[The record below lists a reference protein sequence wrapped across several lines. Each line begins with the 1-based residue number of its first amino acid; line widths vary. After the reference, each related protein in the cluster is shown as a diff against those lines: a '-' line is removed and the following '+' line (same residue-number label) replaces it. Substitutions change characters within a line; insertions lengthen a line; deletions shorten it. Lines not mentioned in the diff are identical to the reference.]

1 MSNPNVFRG
10 VMDAGF
16 AEAIADQHVQRDI
29 IKAFALPIER
39 LRRRRS
45 VPRGVELDEN
55 EEGQNEEDGDVVR
68 V

>member
-29 IKAFALPIER
+29 IKVLALPIKR
-39 LRRRRS
+39 LRGLKPERRERRAEAEVS
-45 VPRGVELDEN
+45 SERNGA
-55 EEGQNEEDGDVVR
+55 G
-68 V
+68 